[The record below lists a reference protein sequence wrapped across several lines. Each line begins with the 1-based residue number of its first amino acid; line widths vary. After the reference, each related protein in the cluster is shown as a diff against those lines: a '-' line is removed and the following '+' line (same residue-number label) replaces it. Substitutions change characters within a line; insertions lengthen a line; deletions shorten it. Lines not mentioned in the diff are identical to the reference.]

1 MNHNID
7 IDDSELEEPRF
18 IPGIISHT
26 LRTAGALIV
35 FWAIIFA
42 LFVSVSM
49 SWKSLHPT
57 GTGYFDI
64 VNIGKYPDP
73 GDVLIVADGADG
85 LDTKLDMVFYP
96 EGEKMTALATAGNSV
111 VVCEN
116 GKTLCSQNTQG
127 KKVDTSVPAHRSQKT
142 VKVGD
147 ADIAVAD
154 ADGEIRVIP
163 LTDVYGVVEG
173 NVDARYLTI
182 SGIISGKTFIREGA

>member
-1 MNHNID
+1 MNHSID

-18 IPGIISHT
+18 ISGIISHT
-26 LRTAGALIV
+26 LRTVGALIV
-35 FWAIIFA
+35 LWVIVFV
-42 LFVSVSM
+42 LFVSLSM

-73 GDVLIVADGADG
+73 GDVLVVADGEVG

-96 EGEKMTALATAGNSV
+96 GGEKMTALSTSGNSV

-116 GKTLCSQNTQG
+116 GETLCSQNTQG
-127 KKVDTSVPAHRSQKT
+127 EKVDTSVPAHRSQNT

-147 ADIAVAD
+147 GDIAVAD
-154 ADGEIRVIP
+154 ADGDVVVIP
-163 LTDVYGVVEG
+163 LANVYGVIEG
-173 NVDARYLTI
+173 TVDAQYATI
-182 SGIISGKTFIREGA
+182 SGIISGKTFVREGA